1 MSKTFTNLKSIHIK
15 TQVRKWVAP
24 KRFWYI
30 FWQSEEASYQH
41 ENTLLTTQP
50 GNGQRENSEF
60 SSGILLLF

>member
-24 KRFWYI
+24 KRLWYI
-30 FWQSEEASYQH
+30 FWQSEETSYQH

-50 GNGQRENSEF
+50 GKGAMRE
-60 SSGILLLF
+60 